1 MSISIKSV
9 DIVPSWNAI
18 ITTYITLLK
27 QDNLS
32 ADAIEAIKD
41 EISKLAHVQAM
52 NQIEAIMDGTDSAAV
67 SQADSALHLLGHRQD
82 LINKRSRGEA

>member
-1 MSISIKSV
+1 M
-9 DIVPSWNAI
+9 
-18 ITTYITLLK
+18 TTYITILR
-27 QDNLS
+27 QDKPHP
-32 ADAIEAIKD
+32 DAVDAIKD

-82 LINKRSRGEA
+82 LINKRSRGEV